1 MEQTRAF
8 LISAS
13 QLPAV
18 QNSPYAKVAHFGV
31 AYSAALHILGVR
43 KELAECSTRPSFL
56 KFKLFAVA
64 SATPIHWAPILCL
77 TLGFPDSSVGKE
89 STFNAGESSSI
100 PGSGRST
107 GERTVYPLQ
116 YSWAWLSW

>member
-64 SATPIHWAPILCL
+64 SAPPIHWAPILCL
-77 TLGFPDSSVGKE
+77 TLGFPDSSVGKNPPAMQE
-89 STFNAGESSSI
+89 TLVRFL
-100 PGSGRST
+100 GR
-107 GERTVYPLQ
+107 EDPLEKG
-116 YSWAWLSW
+116 